1 MYQTAIKKFSRFLVR
16 KSVFFLPAERQIA
29 IERRHR
35 GREQVGKLRRADCVI
50 VSHGKSGRTWLR
62 VMMSRVYQV
71 KHGLSSRSLLSFDN
85 LYRKNREIPRIF
97 FTHDN
102 YVRDYTGSTDVVS
115 DYGESKVVFLARHP
129 VDVAVSQFFQWKF
142 RMKPDKKDLLNYPG
156 HGEDVELFDFLMR
169 PDWGLARVI
178 EFMNLW
184 ARDIPRLEDFLL
196 IRYEDLRADAGVVMK
211 RLMDFIGT
219 PATDEEIR
227 DAVEFGSIENMRKME
242 TQGSF
247 WMSGGRMKPKDRDN
261 PESYKVRRAKVGGYR
276 DYMTDEQAEQIAA
289 VVRETLSPVFG
300 YELSGGDALTRP
312 ATATV

>member
-1 MYQTAIKKFSRFLVR
+1 MYQTALKKFSRFVVR
-16 KSVFFLPAERQIA
+16 KSVFFLPVERQIA

-71 KHGLSSRSLLSFDN
+71 MHGLPSSALLSFDN
-85 LYRKNREIPRIF
+85 LHRKKREIPRIF

-102 YVRDYTGSTDVVS
+102 YVRDYTGSADVIS
-115 DYGESKVVFLARHP
+115 DYGDRKVVFLARHP

-142 RMKPDKKDLLNYPG
+142 RMKPGKKDLLSYPG

-178 EFMNLW
+178 DFMNLW
-184 ARDIPRLEDFLL
+184 ARDMPRLNDFLL
-196 IRYEDLRADAGVVMK
+196 IRYEDLRSDAA
-211 RLMDFIGT
+211 RILTELMDFIGT
-219 PATDEEIR
+219 PATDEQIR

-242 TQGSF
+242 QQGSF

-276 DYMTDEQAEQIAA
+276 DYLTDEQAEQIASI
-289 VVRETLSPVFG
+289 VRETLDPVFG
-300 YELSGGDALTRP
+300 YERSAGNTVAP
-312 ATATV
+312 ARTASA

>member
-16 KSVFFLPAERQIA
+16 KSVFFLPEERQIA

-85 LYRKNREIPRIF
+85 LHRKSREIPRIF

-142 RMKPDKKDLLNYPG
+142 RMKPGKKDLLNYPG

-184 ARDIPRLEDFLL
+184 AHDMPRLEDFLL
-196 IRYEDLRADAGVVMK
+196 IRYEDLRADAGAVMK
-211 RLMDFIGT
+211 RLMEFIGT
-219 PATDEEIR
+219 PATDEQIR

-276 DYMTDEQAEQIAA
+276 DYLTDEQAEQIAA

-300 YELSGGDALTRP
+300 YERSGGDALTRP

>member
-16 KSVFFLPAERQIA
+16 KSVFFLPEARQIA

-35 GREQVGKLRRADCVI
+35 GREQVSKLRRADCVI

-85 LYRKNREIPRIF
+85 LHRKNQEIPRIF

-115 DYGESKVVFLARHP
+115 DYGGSKVVFLARHP

-142 RMKPDKKDLLNYPG
+142 RMKPGKKDLLNYPG

-184 ARDIPRLEDFLL
+184 ARDIPRLEDCLL
-196 IRYEDLRADAGVVMK
+196 IRYEDLRADAGAVMK

-219 PATDEEIR
+219 PATDEQIR

-247 WMSGGRMKPKDRDN
+247 WMSGGRMKPKDKDN

-276 DYMTDEQAEQIAA
+276 DYLTDEQAEQIAA

-300 YELSGGDALTRP
+300 YELSGGDALARS